1 MPEKV
6 NLACGNG
13 CCPDATFS
21 EENIKLEE
29 NGHTI
34 YLNKNSLKKL
44 IDESRKRGFIE

>member
-1 MPEKV
+1 MKDKV

-29 NGHTI
+29 NGQVI
-34 YLNKNSLKKL
+34 YLNAESLKKL
-44 IDESRKRGFIE
+44 VDESRKRGLIG